1 VLGPGSQREES
12 PRGRSLAL
20 RERERGRDEAS
31 GRTRVRESREPM
43 RPHVPSERKRR
54 RKEWAMRRILTFRGV
69 IGVAVFLIPLLAG
82 ADEPRKITVVA
93 KKYEFNPSRIELKAG
108 EPVEITFESEDT
120 KHGFSVK
127 ELDVEKVTFQK
138 GQPAT
143 VKFTPSKPGTYA
155 FKCAKFCGMGHGKM
169 KGEIVV
175 TE

>member
-1 VLGPGSQREES
+1 
-12 PRGRSLAL
+12 
-20 RERERGRDEAS
+20 
-31 GRTRVRESREPM
+31 
-43 RPHVPSERKRR
+43 
-54 RKEWAMRRILTFRGV
+54 MRRILRVRGA
-69 IGVAVFLIPLLAG
+69 ILAAFFLLPFLAG
-82 ADEPRKITVVA
+82 ADEPRKIKVVA

-127 ELDVEKVTFQK
+127 DLDVEKITFEK

-143 VKFTPSKPGTYA
+143 VKLTPSKPGTYA